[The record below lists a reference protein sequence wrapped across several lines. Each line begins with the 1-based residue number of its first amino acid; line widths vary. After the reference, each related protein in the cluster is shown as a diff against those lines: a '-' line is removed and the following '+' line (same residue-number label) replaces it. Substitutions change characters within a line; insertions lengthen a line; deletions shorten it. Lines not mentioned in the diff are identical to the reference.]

1 MRIITGSAR
10 GINLKTLE
18 GDDTRPTPE
27 RVKEAVFSS
36 IQFDI
41 ARKTM
46 LDLFAGSGQMGL
58 EALSRGA
65 EKVTFVDASRD
76 AVNIVT
82 ENAKKAK
89 LYQHSNVLCMDWR
102 SYITAAGGRSRFDYI
117 YLDPPY
123 ALRLL
128 PEVLISLYDSDMIA
142 DNGTVICEDE
152 RPLTVEENVMLA
164 ARYET
169 IKSVKYGRVHI
180 TYLKPKTGEE
190 E

>member
-10 GINLKTLE
+10 GITLKTLE
-18 GDDTRPTPE
+18 GDNTRPTPE

-41 ARKTM
+41 EGKTM

-65 EKVTFVDASRD
+65 EKVTFADASRD
-76 AVNIVT
+76 AINIVT

-89 LYQHSNVLCMDWR
+89 LYQRANVLCMDWQ
-102 SYITAAGGRSRFDYI
+102 SYIKAAGGRNRFDYI

-123 ALRLL
+123 ALGIL
-128 PEVLISLYDSDMIA
+128 PEVLTAIYDADMADEASL
-142 DNGTVICEDE
+142 VICESE
-152 RPLTVEENVMLA
+152 KPLKTAENVMLA
-164 ARYET
+164 ARYDE
-169 IKSVKYGRVHI
+169 IKSVKYGRVYI
-180 TYLKPKTGEE
+180 TYLKPKAGE
-190 E
+190 

>member
-18 GDDTRPTPE
+18 GEDTRPTPE

-41 ARKTM
+41 AGKTV

-65 EKVTFVDASRD
+65 EKATLVDASRD
-76 AVNIVT
+76 AANIIT

-89 LYQHSNVLCMDWR
+89 LYPKTNVLCMDWKA
-102 SYITAAGGRSRFDYI
+102 YIRAAGGRSSFD
-117 YLDPPY
+117 
-123 ALRLL
+123 
-128 PEVLISLYDSDMIA
+128 
-142 DNGTVICEDE
+142 
-152 RPLTVEENVMLA
+152 
-164 ARYET
+164 
-169 IKSVKYGRVHI
+169 
-180 TYLKPKTGEE
+180 
-190 E
+190 